1 MANLRTKIRVRQTQ
15 TSQKDT
21 CRAATTADIADL
33 GAGAPDTLDG
43 VSLAAGDRILVK
55 NQSTASE
62 NGIYVI
68 DTLGTG
74 SNGAW
79 SRAEDM
85 QTNDEIEPGVYV
97 AVREGTVAALREYMV
112 TDSASITV
120 GTDTMTWT
128 IFPDTS
134 GLTDANFIIREVPS
148 GAIDGSNTTYTL
160 ANTPTAGSEEVYL
173 NGLLQNEGASNDY
186 TISGA
191 TITFNDP
198 PKGSPG
204 NPDVILVSYRI

>member
-1 MANLRTKIRVRQTQ
+1 MANLRTKVRIRQTQ
-15 TSQKDT
+15 VSVKDT
-21 CRAATTADIADL
+21 CRAATTANIADL
-33 GAGAPDTLDG
+33 AAGAPDTLDG

-55 NQSTASE
+55 NQTTASE
-62 NGIYVI
+62 NGIYNV

-74 SNGAW
+74 VNGAW

-85 QTNDEIEPGVYV
+85 QVGDEIEPGVFV
-97 AVREGTVAALREYMV
+97 AVREGTLAALREYMV
-112 TDSASITV
+112 TDAASVTV
-120 GTDTMTWT
+120 DTDDMTWT

-134 GLTDANFIIREVPS
+134 GLTDANFIIREVPT
-148 GAIDGSNTTYTL
+148 GAVNGTNQDFVL
-160 ANTPTAGSEEVYL
+160 ANTPTAGTEEVYL
-173 NGLLQNEGASNDY
+173 NGLLQNVGASNDY

-204 NPDVILVSYRI
+204 NPDIILVSYRI